1 LAQTEKMMQN
11 VMNRR
16 WLLAGYPEGMPTLEN
31 WTLDRQ
37 PVPDPGPGQ
46 ILVKAKWLSIDPY
59 MRGRMSPSANY
70 TKGVAIGEVMQGG
83 GVGELLIILR
93 GKLERSRSR
102 WPSVG
107 RNGLS

>member
-1 LAQTEKMMQN
+1 MQN

-46 ILVKAKWLSIDPY
+46 ILIKAKWLSVDPY

-70 TKGVAIGEVMQGG
+70 TKGASSSMRSCKAAALVKSW
-83 GVGELLIILR
+83 LPIILR
-93 GKLERSRSR
+93 GK
-102 WPSVG
+102 
-107 RNGLS
+107 